1 MEKRL
6 RPETA
11 DRINTIA
18 RELGVRVRFV
28 KSIRGLISK
37 LTGEEKRKAQTAEG
51 KLLAAMEEGRRQAKT
66 NGGLKNVGGKTP
78 SFSLKQIQAL
88 TEGDVQGLLENAMNG
103 QYVDGS
109 YIPLRKN
116 TPSILIEKVT
126 EYSGG
131 RTAVEDLPIV
141 MNVGKARQAMSEDY
155 GEMGKRQHEIS
166 TESMLDII
174 RGMDDPSYIVLQEN
188 GRYVEV
194 VPFYDGRRRKA
205 WAVLDFGD
213 MKNPEF
219 MNGYE
224 GGSFNVSVTAFE
236 PDDLQKYL
244 HSRGNKIVFQ
254 KK

>member
-1 MEKRL
+1 MLDEFIERHRTDRSMLEKL
-6 RPETA
+6 LEA
-11 DRINTIA
+11 
-18 RELGVRVRFV
+18 
-28 KSIRGLISK
+28 IRGLISK

-51 KLLAAMEEGRRQAKT
+51 KLLAALEEGSRQAKT
-66 NGGLKNVGGKTP
+66 GGGPESAGGKTP

-116 TPSILIEKVT
+116 TPSILIEKMT

-155 GEMGKRQHEIS
+155 GEMGKRQHDIS

-174 RGMDDPSYIVLQEN
+174 KGMDDPSYIVLQEN

-194 VPFYDGRRRKA
+194 VPFYDRRRRKA